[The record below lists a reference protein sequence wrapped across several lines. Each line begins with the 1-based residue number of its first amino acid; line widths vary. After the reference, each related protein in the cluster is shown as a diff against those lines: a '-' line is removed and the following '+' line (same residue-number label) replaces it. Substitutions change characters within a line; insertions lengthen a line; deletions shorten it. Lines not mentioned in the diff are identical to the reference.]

1 MAADAF
7 ELVAEALERETYFD
21 RLAARGTVRLAL
33 RQAGLDARN
42 VTSGE
47 MRRVVEL
54 HLPAELECR
63 GVENVTPFCA
73 RLAAS
78 LARLDRAS
86 DRGPVKSLFADG
98 NLGSPEESEP
108 GEEPA

>member
-1 MAADAF
+1 MAGDAF

-63 GVENVTPFCA
+63 GIEGVAALCA
-73 RLAAS
+73 RLTAN
-78 LARLDRAS
+78 LARLEQPSRRD
-86 DRGPVKSLFADG
+86 PVKSLFSG
-98 NLGSPEESEP
+98 ENLGRHEAPED
-108 GEEPA
+108 GEDLA